1 MEKSLVN
8 SDISQQHTINMIL
21 IHFYNVMNMKE
32 SMNIFVVYI
41 IMMSILNVLLKTTNI
56 LLREINLCHLMNI
69 RNRLNIMIIL

>member
-8 SDISQQHTINMIL
+8 SDTSQQYTINVIL

-56 LLREINLCHLMNI
+56 FLREINLCHLMNI
-69 RNRLNIMIIL
+69 RNRLNIMMIL

>member
-8 SDISQQHTINMIL
+8 SDTSQQYTINVIL

-32 SMNIFVVYI
+32 SMNIFVDYI

-56 LLREINLCHLMNI
+56 FLREINLCHLVNI
-69 RNRLNIMIIL
+69 RNRLNIMMIL

>member
-8 SDISQQHTINMIL
+8 SDTSQQYTINVIL

-56 LLREINLCHLMNI
+56 FLREINLCHLMNI
-69 RNRLNIMIIL
+69 RNRLNFMIIL